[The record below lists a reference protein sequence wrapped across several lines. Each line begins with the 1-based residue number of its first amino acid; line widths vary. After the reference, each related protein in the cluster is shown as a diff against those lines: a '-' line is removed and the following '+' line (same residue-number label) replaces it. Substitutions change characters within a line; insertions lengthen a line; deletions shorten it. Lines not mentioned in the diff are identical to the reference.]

1 MDSLGPLVVCGEYV
15 LDVYLKQSYAVFSG
29 EKPTR
34 ISAIE
39 QYLCIAVVDCTDL
52 TLRPPPTSARST
64 GRALMAASG
73 CGARI
78 PTLLSERPESPAKPS
93 EDGHDGNQCSNRVWR
108 LAIAI

>member
-34 ISAIE
+34 TSAIE
-39 QYLCIAVVDCTDL
+39 QYLCIAVVDYTDL
-52 TLRPPPTSARST
+52 TWRPPPASARST

-73 CGARI
+73 WGARI
-78 PTLLSERPESPAKPS
+78 RRDLNTVCKSLKNHLVYCTFPL
-93 EDGHDGNQCSNRVWR
+93 
-108 LAIAI
+108 